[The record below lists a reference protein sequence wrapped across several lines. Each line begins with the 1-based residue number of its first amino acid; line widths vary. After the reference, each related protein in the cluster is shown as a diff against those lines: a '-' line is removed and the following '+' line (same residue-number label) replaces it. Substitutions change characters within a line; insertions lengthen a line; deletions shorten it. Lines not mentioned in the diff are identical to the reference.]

1 MSSQL
6 MRYCRSL
13 GRYEAGLREALKAYA
28 SVVEPSMGFARER
41 ELESVAASSQV
52 MDCHVA
58 CLTVQS
64 LASLIEGSR
73 VCVMTPG
80 MASMT
85 LLKEG
90 CDVVIATDSAIE
102 EVARL
107 GVMPAAIV
115 GDADPSLRLLGMA
128 TRLGVPYLLHSHGDN
143 LYRVAQLVRSL
154 GPASVV
160 ITSQVDTPDCALPVG
175 AFTDG
180 DRAAVIAM
188 AMRAKRVIMGL
199 IGSEPLCGHK
209 DYCEAPVKRRKLE
222 LAWKVIAMVA
232 ERTGYKITR
241 TSDLVV
247 LERP

>member
-13 GRYEAGLREALKAYA
+13 GRYEAGLREALQAYA
-28 SVVEPSMGFARER
+28 SIVEPSMGFVRER

-52 MDCHVA
+52 MDCHLA

-73 VCVMTPG
+73 VCVITPG
-80 MASMT
+80 MASRTPSM
-85 LLKEG
+85 EA

-102 EVARL
+102 EVVRL
-107 GVMPAAIV
+107 GVRPAAIV

-128 TRLGVPYLLHSHGDN
+128 KQLGVPYLLHSHGDN
-143 LYRVAQLVRSL
+143 LYRIAQLVRSL
-154 GPASVV
+154 EAAAVV

-188 AMRAKRVIMGL
+188 ALRARRVIMGL
-199 IGSEPLCGHK
+199 ITDEPLCSHK
-209 DYCEAPVKRRKLE
+209 DHCEAPTKRRKLE
-222 LAWKVIAMVA
+222 LAWKVITMVA
-232 ERTGYKITR
+232 ERTGYEITR